1 MFCSMLMLYVSS
13 ISGMDE
19 ESYSPADGSGLH
31 VELTEDSGSNLV
43 DSRLQSTVT
52 QQPVLLDLPR
62 DPIDKVVFDSFTY
75 TGTLVKTPFSVFAF
89 VHFSLYLVIGLFL
102 QLGRNFLPCPRVQ
115 TLKPGAWE
123 QIHVRGHCQ

>member
-1 MFCSMLMLYVSS
+1 MFRSMLMLYVSS

-102 QLGRNFLPCPRVQ
+102 QLCRNFLPCPWVQ
-115 TLKPGAWE
+115 TLQPGAWE